1 MSTFLYH
8 LGWIF
13 DTTGTYS
20 VAFYVTGFC
29 GFVSALLVIP
39 VCQRRNCFF
48 WSYRLSRSG
57 SSTSF
62 VFKPLSF
69 MKEGV
74 YGPAVCSKR
83 NYDPSIRILR
93 QPSTNNGRHV
103 KVDEQQMMVNNMLS
117 VQQQQQQQL
126 QQPTVTP
133 TAVIACGGK
142 SNGHHVLI
150 IGDDGGGASGNAGGD
165 DDDSKRLSA

>member
-1 MSTFLYH
+1 M
-8 LGWIF
+8 
-13 DTTGTYS
+13 
-20 VAFYVTGFC
+20 AFYVTGFC

-83 NYDPSIRILR
+83 NYDPSIRIFR

-117 VQQQQQQQL
+117 VQQQQQQQQL

-133 TAVIACGGK
+133 TAALPCSGK

-150 IGDDGGGASGNAGGD
+150 IGDGGGVASGVASGD